1 MEKLCYALWRRPDQD
16 LEPIATWLA
25 DDLAPTLRDSVDVLG
40 ARLLVEAP
48 EGGVLRMGANP
59 DGALLCGAVSVWLDS
74 YDERGPVE
82 DALGAGPAHEWHGW
96 LVTESV
102 PRAYGDNLTWP
113 LGERSPGLSITTI
126 FDKRTDVEDADFYR
140 VWHTEHTPLSFEIHP
155 LWLYVR
161 NQVMRALT
169 DGAPSI
175 RAFVYEAVPTPE
187 DMLDLHRFFGSGG
200 DNRALGAAIERVNG
214 HVGSFADMATL
225 QTVPMHESLIR
236 RVST

>member
-1 MEKLCYALWRRPDQD
+1 MEKLCYALWRRPEADI
-16 LEPIATWLA
+16 EPIAGWLVDEVA
-25 DDLAPTLRDSVDVLG
+25 PRLQDSDLVLG
-40 ARLLVEAP
+40 ARVLVEAP

-59 DGALLCGAVSVWLDS
+59 DGGLLCGAVSVWLDS
-74 YDERGPVE
+74 YDERAPVE
-82 DALGAGPAHEWHGW
+82 DLLAEGPAPEWHGW
-96 LVTESV
+96 LVAESV
-102 PRAYGDNLTWP
+102 PLAYGDNLTWEP
-113 LGERSPGLSITTI
+113 GERSPGLSITTI
-126 FDKRTDVEDADFYR
+126 FDKRTDVDDADFYR

-161 NQVMRALT
+161 NQVMRPVT

-200 DNRALGAAIERVNG
+200 DNKALGAAIDRVNG
-214 HVGSFADMATL
+214 HVGSFADMTTL
-225 QTVPMHESLIR
+225 QTVPMHEYLVR